1 MRNILFL
8 TLLLV
13 VAGTNSFAINTSE
26 DYVVGEGDV
35 LRIMVYDNPDLETVA
50 RVSGDGKI
58 LFPLVGEVH
67 VDGLS
72 VAKVSDQVAR
82 MLSKG
87 YLVNPQVSV
96 FIEEFRSKRVTIVGQ
111 VNRPGLYELSG
122 PTTLMELISKAGGL
136 TPDAGSIAN
145 IKRVQAS
152 GESEKAPITV
162 NLTELLQKSGQA
174 QGVYVMDKDNI
185 FIPKAGVV
193 YVTGQ
198 VNRPNAYK
206 LEEGTS
212 VIQAITMAGGFTELA
227 SEKRIKVIR
236 KENGKEK
243 VLEKV
248 PLHMQIFP
256 DDVVVVPESFF

>member
-1 MRNILFL
+1 MRTILFL
-8 TLLLV
+8 VILLV
-13 VAGTNSFAINTSE
+13 VATTNAFAINSSE

-58 LFPLVGEVH
+58 LFPLVGEVN
-67 VDGLS
+67 VGGLTVS
-72 VAKVSDQVAR
+72 KVSDRVAGK
-82 MLSKG
+82 LAKG
-87 YLVNPQVSV
+87 YLFNPQVSV

-122 PTTLMELISKAGGL
+122 ATTLTELISKAGGL
-136 TPDAGSIAN
+136 TPDAGGIAN
-145 IKRVQAS
+145 IKRMSSS
-152 GESEKAPITV
+152 GGREEPMITV
-162 NLTELLQKSGQA
+162 NLTELLQKTGQG
-174 QGVYVMDKDNI
+174 QEQFVMDKDNI
-185 FIPKAGVV
+185 YIPKAGVV

-198 VNRPNAYK
+198 VNRPNSYK

-212 VIQAITMAGGFTELA
+212 LIKAITMAGGFTELA
-227 SEKRIKVIR
+227 AEKRIKIIR

-248 PLHMQIFP
+248 PLHSQIFP
-256 DDVVVVPESFF
+256 EDVIIVPESFF